1 MNQKN
6 MIAII
11 THSQP
16 GEQVATTLCGQLKNV
31 ASYVSPG
38 KETIQMLF
46 ETSDA
51 LIFIGALGICVRTIA
66 PFIQDKKTDPAVI
79 NLDANGQYVQPVLSG
94 HVGGANQLAKEIAA
108 ILGAIPVL
116 TTVSDTQGFW
126 PLDLLPQQYGWQME
140 PNPLLTRLMAAF
152 VNRQPTALLLEA
164 RDQGTLMMETETPKH
179 VTIHYARA
187 TLDESKYQVVI
198 AVTPFI
204 HDLGANALFFRP
216 RMVVLGVGCQKG
228 TSATELQQVVHQT
241 LAERDISPRSVSAIG
256 SCELKQH
263 EPALLQLADSF
274 GSPLQSFASQT
285 LNRYDVPN
293 PSKKVNQVTDAP
305 SVAEASAMHLSNNQL
320 HTEKTKL
327 MAGNHHATL
336 AIALVDEKERKGMI
350 EIVGAGPG
358 DPSLVTVR
366 GKQLLQTADLILYA
380 GSLVPVELTHYAKP
394 GCLVRSSADMDLQ
407 QQIDLMKSFYDRHL
421 LVVRLHTGDPCIY
434 GAIQEQMNRMDQLGM
449 RYRITPGVSSFQ
461 AAAAA
466 LKSQF
471 TIPEEVQSII
481 LTRGEGRT
489 PMPEKEQLHLL
500 AQSQSTMCI
509 YLSAT
514 LAGKVQ
520 EELMVH
526 YPAETPVAICHKL
539 TWKEE
544 RIIRCELHQLETTM
558 KQEKLTMTTLIVVG
572 KAIDNRSGESKLYHK
587 NFKHAFRP

>member
-1 MNQKN
+1 

-16 GEQVATTLCGQLKNV
+16 GERLAATLGGQLKNV
-31 ASYVSPG
+31 TSYVSPS

-79 NLDANGQYVQPVLSG
+79 NLDANGQHVQPVLSG

-116 TTVSDTQGFW
+116 TTVSDTQGLW

-140 PNPLLTRLMAAF
+140 PNPHLTRLMAAF

-164 RDQGTLMMETETPKH
+164 RDHGTLMMETEPPEH
-179 VTIHYARA
+179 VTIHYDRA
-187 TLDESKYQVVI
+187 MLDESKYQVVI

-204 HDLGANALFFRP
+204 HDLGSNALFFRP
-216 RMVVLGVGCQKG
+216 KMVVLGVGCQKG
-228 TSATELQQVVHQT
+228 TSGNELQQVVHQT
-241 LAERDISPRSVSAIG
+241 LLEKGISQWSVSAIG
-256 SCELKQH
+256 SCALKQH
-263 EPALLQLADSF
+263 EPALLQLAESF
-274 GSPLQSFASQT
+274 GSPLQTFDSPT
-285 LNRYDVPN
+285 LNRYEVPN
-293 PSKKVNQVTDAP
+293 PSDKVNQVTDAP
-305 SVAEASAMHLSNNQL
+305 SVAEASAMHLSNNLL
-320 HTEKTKL
+320 HTQKTKL

-336 AIALVDEKERKGMI
+336 AIALLGEKERKGMV

-449 RYRITPGVSSFQ
+449 HYRITPGVSSFQ

-489 PMPEKEQLHLL
+489 PMPDKEQLHLL

>member
-16 GEQVATTLCGQLKNV
+16 GEQVANTLCWQLKNV

-116 TTVSDTQGFW
+116 TTVSDTQGLW

-140 PNPLLTRLMAAF
+140 PNPHLTRLMAAF

-164 RDQGTLMMETETPKH
+164 RDHGTLMMETETPKH

-198 AVTPFI
+198 AVTPYS
-204 HDLGANALFFRP
+204 HDLGPNALFFRP
-216 RMVVLGVGCQKG
+216 RMVVLGVGCQKE
-228 TSATELQQVVHQT
+228 TSGNELQQVVHQT
-241 LAERDISPRSVSAIG
+241 LTEKGISPRSVSAIG

-263 EPALLQLADSF
+263 EPALLQLAESF
-274 GSPLQSFASQT
+274 GAPLQTLDSPT
-285 LNRYDVPN
+285 LNRYEVPN
-293 PSKKVNQVTDAP
+293 PSEKVNQVTDAP

-336 AIALVDEKERKGMI
+336 AIALLGEKERKGMI

-407 QQIDLMKSFYDRHL
+407 QQIDLMKSYYDRHL

-434 GAIQEQMNRMDQLGM
+434 GAIQEQMNLMDQLGM
-449 RYRITPGVSSFQ
+449 HYRITPGVSSFQ

-489 PMPEKEQLHLL
+489 PMPEREQLHLL

-544 RIIRCELHQLETTM
+544 RIIRCELHQLKDTM

>member
-16 GEQVATTLCGQLKNV
+16 GAQVATTLCGQLKD
-31 ASYVSPG
+31 ATSYFSPG

-66 PFIQDKKTDPAVI
+66 PFIQDKKMDPAVI
-79 NLDANGQYVQPVLSG
+79 NLDVNGQYVQPVLSG

-116 TTVSDTQGFW
+116 TTVSDTQGLW

-140 PNPLLTRLMAAF
+140 PTPHLTRLMAAF

-164 RDQGTLMMETETPKH
+164 RDQGSLMMETESPEH
-179 VTIHYARA
+179 VTIHYDRA

-204 HDLGANALFFRP
+204 HDLGPNALFFRP
-216 RMVVLGVGCQKG
+216 KMVVIGVGCQKG
-228 TSATELQQVVHQT
+228 TSAPLLQQVVHQT
-241 LAERDISPRSVSAIG
+241 LAEKGISPRSVSAIG
-256 SCELKQH
+256 SCALKQH

-274 GSPLQSFASQT
+274 GSTLQTFDSPT
-285 LNRYDVPN
+285 LNRYNVPN
-293 PSKKVNQVTDAP
+293 PSEKVSQVTDAP

-336 AIALVDEKERKGMI
+336 AIALLGEKERKGMV

-394 GCLVRSSADMDLQ
+394 GCLIRSSADMDLQ

-434 GAIQEQMNRMDQLGM
+434 GAIQEQMNLMDQLGM

-489 PMPEKEQLHLL
+489 PMPEREQLHLL

-526 YPAETPVAICHKL
+526 YPAQTPVAICHKL

-544 RIIRCELHQLETTM
+544 RIIRCELQQLETTM

>member
-16 GEQVATTLCGQLKNV
+16 GEQVANTLCGQLKD
-31 ASYVSPG
+31 ATSYFSPG
-38 KETIQMLF
+38 RETIQMLF

-66 PFIQDKKTDPAVI
+66 PFILDKKTDPAVI
-79 NLDANGQYVQPVLSG
+79 NLDVNGKYVQPVLSG

-116 TTVSDTQGFW
+116 TTVSDTQGLW

-140 PNPLLTRLMAAF
+140 PNPHLTRLMAAF

-164 RDQGTLMMETETPKH
+164 RDHGTLMMETETPEH
-179 VTIHYARA
+179 VTIHYDRA

-198 AVTPFI
+198 AVTPYI
-204 HDLGANALFFRP
+204 HDLGSKALFFRP
-216 RMVVLGVGCQKG
+216 SMVVLGVGCQKG

-241 LAERDISPRSVSAIG
+241 LAEKGISPRSVLALG
-256 SCELKQH
+256 SCALKQH

-274 GSPLQSFASQT
+274 GSPLQTFDSQT
-285 LNRYDVPN
+285 LNCYDVPN
-293 PSKKVNQVTDAP
+293 PSEKVSQVTDAP

-336 AIALVDEKERKGMI
+336 AIALLGEKQRKGMV

-366 GKQLLQTADLILYA
+366 GKRLLQTADLILYA

-394 GCLVRSSADMDLQ
+394 GCLVRSSANMDLQ

-421 LVVRLHTGDPCIY
+421 LIVRLHTGDPCIY
-434 GAIQEQMNRMDQLGM
+434 GAIQEQMNLMDQLSM

-471 TIPEEVQSII
+471 TIPEEVQTII

-489 PMPEKEQLHLL
+489 PMPDKEQLHLL

-544 RIIRCELHQLETTM
+544 RIIRCELHQLEATM